1 MQHFVIKVEVN
12 MKIISMIK
20 TLFLLLFVNSMLN
33 AQIDVLYSGNADAP
47 KFNYDLL
54 NFYSFAN
61 SQSRLDILIQMPYKN
76 LQFKKDFDTFVAS
89 YEVEIFI
96 REGRKTLIDRS
107 YSRTIKTP
115 DFKNTSSV
123 QTYDLSQKS
132 YELKPGKYEVEMTVT
147 DDDSKK
153 AYRIVQKVTIRDFS
167 KPMLSISDPMFISKI
182 NEVEGKKMIVPN
194 VSNNVGN
201 IEDEFYT
208 FFEIYSASKLNDSI
222 TVKYAIL
229 DKEEVV
235 YAGSVN
241 QYIDDNVIPCFLTLD
256 KKDLIFGNY
265 FLQIELV
272 SDKYKEILNKQ
283 QLKKMFTIRWQDLPI
298 SVNNLD
304 LAIRQV
310 SYIATPSEI
319 SKMESGKTQKEKLEN
334 FLAFWK
340 NRKPSM
346 EEYFAR
352 VDYANE
358 KFKNRRDGWKTDM
371 GMVFIIFGSP
381 DYIDR
386 HPFELGSQPYE
397 IWDYYAVNR
406 RFIFVDET
414 GFGDYRSV
422 YPIWDTTVRV
432 N

>member
-1 MQHFVIKVEVN
+1 
-12 MKIISMIK
+12 MKIISTIK
-20 TLFLLLFVNSMLN
+20 ILVLFLFVNTVLN
-33 AQIDVLYSGNADAP
+33 AQVDVLYSGNADAP
-47 KFNYDLL
+47 RFTYDLL
-54 NFYSFAN
+54 NFYSFST
-61 SQSRLDILIQMPYKN
+61 SQSRVDILIQVPYRN
-76 LQFKKDFDTFVAS
+76 LQFKKDFDNFIAS
-89 YEVEIFI
+89 YELEIFI
-96 REGRKTLIDRS
+96 REGRKTVVDRS
-107 YSRTIKTP
+107 YARTVKTA
-115 DFKNTSSV
+115 DFRATSSA

-132 YELKPGKYEVEMTVT
+132 YDLKPGKYEIEMILT

-153 AYRIVQKVTIRDFS
+153 ACRIVQTISIRDFS
-167 KPMLSISDPMFISKI
+167 KQAVSISDPMFISKI
-182 NEVEGKKMIVPN
+182 TEVEGRKMIVPN

-208 FFEIYSASKLNDSI
+208 FFEIYSANKLDDSI
-222 TVKYAIL
+222 TIKYTML
-229 DKEEVV
+229 DKDNAVV
-235 YAGSVN
+235 STGSVN
-241 QYIDDNVIPCFLTLD
+241 HYIDDHITSCFLTLN

-265 FLQIELV
+265 FLQIELI
-272 SDKYKEILNKQ
+272 SDKHKDILSKQ
-283 QLKKMFTIRWQDLPI
+283 QLKKMFVIRWQDLPI

-304 LAIRQV
+304 LAIKQT
-310 SYIATPSEI
+310 SYIASPSEVGR
-319 SKMESGKTQKEKLEN
+319 MEAGKTQKEKLEN

-371 GMVFIIFGSP
+371 GMVFIIFGNP

-397 IWDYYAVNR
+397 VWDYYGVNR

-422 YPIWDTTVRV
+422 YPIWDNTVRV